1 MTETKAI
8 TKTKQAEK
16 TAAQVQQDKSVLYV
30 GPTINGI
37 AITGTVYSDIPDA
50 AKEAK
55 ADVPMILNLFIPVKE
70 YAKAERMID
79 ERKGYIYSAYKQALE
94 YSMKKGGKR

>member
-37 AITGTVYSDIPDA
+37 AITRTV
-50 AKEAK
+50 
-55 ADVPMILNLFIPVKE
+55 
-70 YAKAERMID
+70 
-79 ERKGYIYSAYKQALE
+79 
-94 YSMKKGGKR
+94 